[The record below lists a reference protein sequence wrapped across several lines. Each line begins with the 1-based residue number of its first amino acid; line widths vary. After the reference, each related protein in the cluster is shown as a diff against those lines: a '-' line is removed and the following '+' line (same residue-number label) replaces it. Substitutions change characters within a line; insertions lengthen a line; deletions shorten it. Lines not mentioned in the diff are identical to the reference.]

1 MTIYKVIPQDKKEEK
16 KLVEKDVLT
25 VPLTE
30 AEPEP
35 VVQVNVRQQRSK
47 TWLNLFLILIALLV
61 LATGATAGYYLY
73 KNHMTP
79 SKLKHAKGRCS
90 FILRKTDNDP
100 TSQMFQDTNTLPRI
114 DDGGLTV
121 PDQRRKHH
129 YRKHG
134 RKHHHGPKPLFTTVK
149 MEEMIE
155 VTDNV
160 FERISMPEI
169 DDILKSLILHDFER
183 NKSAIVDYHDRVCY
197 VMNLNRN
204 EVSPPRNLIDLL
216 NKINSGYYLPRANVL
231 KRKYRVVSPALDNIT
246 YLGPYIVNEC
256 SNYKTFQLMR
266 LAGDD
271 ELRSRWIV
279 KRDAGFGESLKEKIY
294 GYYEDKT
301 KSFMKY
307 DIIQTESLTYN

>member
-30 AEPEP
+30 AENIEP
-35 VVQVNVRQQRSK
+35 VQINVRQQRSK

-73 KNHMTP
+73 KNHMSP

-90 FILRKTDNDP
+90 FILRKTEEDP
-100 TSQMFQDTNTLPRI
+100 TSQMFQDTNNLQKI
-114 DDGGLTV
+114 DDGGLTI
-121 PDQRRKHH
+121 PDRLPARKHH
-129 YRKHG
+129 HRKH
-134 RKHHHGPKPLFTTVK
+134 RKHHHGSLFTTVK
-149 MEEMIE
+149 MEEVIE

-183 NKSAIVDYHDRVCY
+183 NKSAIVDYNDKVCY

-216 NKINSGYYLPRANVL
+216 NKINTGYYLPRANIL
-231 KRKYRVVSPALDNIT
+231 RRKYRVVSPALENIT

-256 SNYKTFQLMR
+256 STYKTFQLMR

-271 ELRSRWIV
+271 EMMRRLIV
-279 KRDAGFGESLKEKIY
+279 KRSAGEVLQERKY
-294 GYYEDKT
+294 GYYDDLT
-301 KSFMKY
+301 KSLMKY
-307 DIIQTESLTYN
+307 DIFLPTVQSYD